1 MSKTRFG
8 LTLFVVGIPSAVGI
22 GALAATFNDGPFVP
36 TLVVFALATLPATW
50 GLGLIVLS
58 DMPPPEYGEETIE
71 HTWMTRAA
79 SGAFLDVVTALG
91 VLVTVVIVLD
101 LEISAD
107 LSLMGVLILAMVD
120 VAGRY
125 WILRRRES

>member
-8 LTLFVVGIPSAVGI
+8 LTLFIVGIPSAIGI
-22 GALAATFNDGPFVP
+22 GALAATFNDGPFVV

-50 GLGLIVLS
+50 GLGLILLS
-58 DMPPPEYGEETIE
+58 DIPPPEYGEDTIE

-79 SGAFLDVVTALG
+79 TGAFLDMVTALG

-107 LSLMGVLILAMVD
+107 LSLVAVLILAMVD
-120 VAGRY
+120 VASRY

>member
-50 GLGLIVLS
+50 GLGLVVLS
-58 DMPPPEYGEETIE
+58 DIPPPEYGAETIE

-79 SGAFLDVVTALG
+79 TGAFLDVVTALG

-107 LSLMGVLILAMVD
+107 LSLLAVLILAMVD